1 MASASWSPQRHL
13 ACSLY
18 SCHLLKKSLQLS
30 LGSYKV
36 STSCPSCPLPRN
48 RCHPDTWHAILMLNF
63 KAISQMQGWGCGRR
77 KGKGLQRCREGG
89 KRLTMA
95 QNLSCHGD
103 CAVAPA
109 AWWPWGF
116 LGIRGQAEQQ
126 ERGAPD
132 REGDFYGAA
141 GLTAQ
146 RGKACGFSKSKAPF
160 DLR

>member
-1 MASASWSPQRHL
+1 
-13 ACSLY
+13 
-18 SCHLLKKSLQLS
+18 
-30 LGSYKV
+30 
-36 STSCPSCPLPRN
+36 
-48 RCHPDTWHAILMLNF
+48 
-63 KAISQMQGWGCGRR
+63 
-77 KGKGLQRCREGG
+77 
-89 KRLTMA
+89 MA